1 MKRILVGT
9 DFGSAAAKAQLRGI
23 RLAAAYG
30 AAVRIVHAAA
40 DASPEQ
46 VSALQRRLESDATT
60 IAEEIG
66 DRQPDISTCVSAQWS
81 AEAILHE
88 AEAFDADLI
97 VIGAHGVP
105 RFRDVLFGT
114 TGTHVV
120 RHGTRPVLIV
130 ANNPFIPYARVM
142 IAVSDPARADAIF
155 GSAVALSPDAEMVA
169 VHGFDPPVRDALAGA
184 ERLEREKSRIRT
196 EMERRLATVRRQQ
209 AGGRASVGGRA
220 LVEDGDA
227 LTILME
233 NAEAFEPNLIA
244 MGTRRGTAYLGSHA
258 VDTMFWATADLL
270 IVPER
275 EPALA

>member
-1 MKRILVGT
+1 MKRILIGT
-9 DFGSAAAKAQLRGI
+9 DFSSAAGKAQLRAI
-23 RLAAAYG
+23 RLASAHG
-30 AAVRIVHAAA
+30 AAIRVVHAAA

-46 VSALQRRLESDATT
+46 IAALQRRLVSDATA

-66 DRQPDISTCVSAQWS
+66 DWVPDVSTRISSQWS

-97 VIGAHGVP
+97 VIGAHGAP

-120 RHGTRPVLIV
+120 RNGTRPVLIV
-130 ANNPFIPYARVM
+130 ANNPFISYARVM
-142 IAVSDPARADAIF
+142 VAVSDPAGADAIF
-155 GSAVALSPDAEMVA
+155 GFAVALSPESEMVA
-169 VHGFDPPVRDALAGA
+169 VHGFDPSVWDALAGA
-184 ERLEREKSRIRT
+184 ERLEQEKRRIRI
-196 EMERRLATVRRQQ
+196 EMERRLGAVRGQQ
-209 AGGRASVGGRA
+209 AGGGVSAESHA

-227 LTILME
+227 LTVLME
-233 NAEAFEPNLIA
+233 KAETFEPNLVA

>member
-9 DFGSAAAKAQLRGI
+9 DFSSAAAKAQLRAI
-23 RLAAAYG
+23 RLASAHG
-30 AAVRIVHAAA
+30 AAIRIVHAAA
-40 DASPEQ
+40 DASPERI
-46 VSALQRRLESDATT
+46 SALQRRLVSDATA

-66 DRQPDISTCVSAQWS
+66 DWVPEVTTRISSQWS
-81 AEAILHE
+81 AEAILCE

-97 VIGAHGVP
+97 VIGAHGAP

-120 RHGTRPVLIV
+120 RNGTRPVLIV
-130 ANNPFIPYARVM
+130 ANNPFTSYARAM
-142 IAVSDPARADAIF
+142 IAVSDPTGADAIF
-155 GSAVALSPDAEMVA
+155 GSAIALSPDAEMVA
-169 VHGFDPPVRDALAGA
+169 VHGFDPSVWDALAGA
-184 ERLEREKSRIRT
+184 ERLEREKGRIRI
-196 EMERRLATVRRQQ
+196 EMEQRLDAARPQQ
-209 AGGRASVGGRA
+209 AGGRASAESHA

-258 VDTMFWATADLL
+258 VDTMFWASADLL